1 MGDLQRGKGR
11 VHSTVDTTAKN
22 LDMAVEK
29 DRAIVRRTCSDP
41 LNYRQRWPISPEFRA
56 ELVAALKNALQLASI
71 DGDARQMDQCIRT
84 AALLEAMNQSDEHH
98 AEKIKRL
105 DDGKV
110 TEIVAHAEYRVMFD
124 NEANGG

>member
-1 MGDLQRGKGR
+1 M
-11 VHSTVDTTAKN
+11 DTTARS
-22 LDMAVEK
+22 LDMSVEK
-29 DRAIVRRTCSDP
+29 DRAIVRRSCSDP
-41 LNYRQRWPISPEFRA
+41 LNYQPRWPISAEFRA
-56 ELVAALKNALQLASI
+56 ELVGALKNALQLAII
-71 DGDARQMDQCIRT
+71 DGDARQVDQCVRT
-84 AALLEAMNQSDEHH
+84 AALLEAMNQADEHH